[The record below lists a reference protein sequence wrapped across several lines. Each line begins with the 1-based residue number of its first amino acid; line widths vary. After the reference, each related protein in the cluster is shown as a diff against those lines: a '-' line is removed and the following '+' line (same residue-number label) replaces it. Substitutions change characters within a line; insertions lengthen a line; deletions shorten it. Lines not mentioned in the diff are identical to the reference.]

1 MARKR
6 EKKVP
11 QIDEV
16 PLTPMIDV
24 VFQLLVYFVVTFEP
38 LDILTALSVY
48 RPSPDASAK
57 SDAPPPEIVKITIFN
72 GGTFTMNEKP
82 LDKANLR
89 NMLFTLADLNPSQT
103 IMLQCTANSEH
114 EYLIALLD
122 MCSEAG
128 LNNLSVISTN

>member
-1 MARKR
+1 MSRKR
-6 EKKVP
+6 GRKTSKV
-11 QIDEV
+11 DEV

-38 LDILTALSVY
+38 MDILTALSVY
-48 RPSPDASAK
+48 RPSPDATAK
-57 SDAPPPEIVKITIFN
+57 SDAPPPEVVKITIFN

-82 LDKANLR
+82 LARANLR

-114 EYLIALLD
+114 EHLITLLD